1 MRSSGVRI
9 LEYELAKQCSIGL
22 QLFPFSI
29 QFSLEVRTPA
39 VQPNLKN
46 TGSETCTLVFTN
58 DIHAILPVK
67 SPVRQMIRLHS
78 LTLDECAIH
87 PILSIS
93 ELYNITE
100 GITDGAIVTDGYVF
114 ESLDKTS
121 LNVTGLSSLN
131 GCINETFTAGHCM
144 KEELLRR

>member
-1 MRSSGVRI
+1 
-9 LEYELAKQCSIGL
+9 
-22 QLFPFSI
+22 
-29 QFSLEVRTPA
+29 
-39 VQPNLKN
+39 
-46 TGSETCTLVFTN
+46 
-58 DIHAILPVK
+58 
-67 SPVRQMIRLHS
+67 MIRLHP

-100 GITDGAIVTDGYVF
+100 GIADGSIVTDGYIF

-131 GCINETFTAGHCM
+131 GRINETFTASHRV